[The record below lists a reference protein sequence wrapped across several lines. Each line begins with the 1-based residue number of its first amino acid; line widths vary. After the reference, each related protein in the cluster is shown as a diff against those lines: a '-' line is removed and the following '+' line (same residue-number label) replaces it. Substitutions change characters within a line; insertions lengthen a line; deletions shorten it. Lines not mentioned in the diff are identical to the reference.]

1 MKKIYILFQGFGQK
15 INEWNIKPTYFLSK
29 LEKKGKVFIYRNRL
43 IEQDNEYPLS
53 YLTINGFID
62 DIYYNLIK
70 QIPEA
75 KNFIWI
81 PIGESF
87 GGSLA
92 LIFSLFFIK
101 K

>member
-1 MKKIYILFQGFGQK
+1 
-15 INEWNIKPTYFLSK
+15 
-29 LEKKGKVFIYRNRL
+29 L

-70 QIPEA
+70 QILDA

-87 GGSLA
+87 GGCLA

-101 K
+101 KMQLLCIIR